1 MPEHYLCEEVLDKEG
16 TNMINVSM
24 SARDANLQMTEKV
37 FEKAAGKW

>member
-1 MPEHYLCEEVLDKEG
+1 MPEHYLCEEVLDKG

>member
-16 TNMINVSM
+16 TNKINVSV
-24 SARDANLQMTEKV
+24 SARDANLQMREEV